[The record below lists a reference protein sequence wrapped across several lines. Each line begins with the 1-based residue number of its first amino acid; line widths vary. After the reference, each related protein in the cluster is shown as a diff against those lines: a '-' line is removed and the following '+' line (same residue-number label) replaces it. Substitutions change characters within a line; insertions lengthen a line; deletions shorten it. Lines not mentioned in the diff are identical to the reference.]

1 MILEQNILLVVVK
14 WKTIILGCFLPSFSS
29 FDRVVPEEIYSI
41 FKTVNKKSGSITYLA
56 LFSATGVLP
65 ILMCTRA

>member
-29 FDRVVPEEIYSI
+29 FDRVVPEEIYFI
-41 FKTVNKKSGSITYLA
+41 FKTVNKKRFFLLA
-56 LFSATGVLP
+56 NYKQD
-65 ILMCTRA
+65 IL